1 MSKKEKQLSP
11 FEQKMNQWVQD
22 HLTRIKVMDKIFLL
36 DHLRTMLH
44 AGLSL
49 VEGLNVL
56 SKELENKRLRAIVQ
70 EITAQVQK
78 GKQLSETLE
87 QYPKVFPSMYVK
99 MIASGEVAGKMEE
112 SLEQI
117 VTQMKKNHEL
127 TSSIKGAMIYPAV
140 IVSAIGVVG
149 ILMVTVILPK
159 LTSLFDEFE
168 ADLPI
173 STRVLIAI
181 TDFMSNPWNLILLFI
196 ILAGSIALFI
206 YFLKTNKKFR
216 AAIHKFNLKLPIFGG
231 VIQQINLAQFSMTLS
246 SLLKSTLPIVEAIEI
261 TGDTCSN
268 ITYRKS
274 LHLAKDKISK
284 GIPLSEVLMTHPKL
298 FPPMVTEMVMVGEK
312 TGEIDRLLQEL
323 SDFYA
328 HEVDKTMKNF
338 STIIEPVII
347 IVLGLAVAGI
357 AVAVIMPMFS
367 LMQNF

>member
-1 MSKKEKQLSP
+1 MSKKQKQLSP
-11 FEQKMNQWVQD
+11 FEQKLNTWVQN
-22 HLTRIKVMDKIFLL
+22 HLTRIKIVEKIFFL
-36 DHLRTMLH
+36 DHMRTMLH

-49 VEGLNVL
+49 IEALNVL
-56 SKELENKRLRAIVQ
+56 AKEIQNKRLRAIVHEVKT
-70 EITAQVQK
+70 EIEK
-78 GKQLSETLE
+78 GKQLSEVLGN
-87 QYPKVFPSMYVK
+87 YPKVFPSMYVK
-99 MIASGEVAGKMEE
+99 MVASGEVAGKLEE

-117 VTQMKKNHEL
+117 VTQMKKSHEL
-127 TSSIKGAMIYPAV
+127 TSSIKGAMIYPSV
-140 IVSAIGVVG
+140 IIAAIGVVG

-159 LTSLFDEFE
+159 LTTLFDEFE
-168 ADLPI
+168 SELPI

-181 TDFMSNPWNLILLFI
+181 TDFMSKPLNLIMSIGI
-196 ILAGSIALFI
+196 IIGIIALFVFFMRTQPRFKNI
-206 YFLKTNKKFR
+206 
-216 AAIHKFNLKLPIFGG
+216 IHAGNLRLPIFGN
-231 VIQQINLAQFSMTLS
+231 VIKQINLAQFSMTLS
-246 SLLKSTLPIVEAIEI
+246 SLLKSTLPIVEAIDI
-261 TGDTCSN
+261 TGDTCGN
-268 ITYRKS
+268 VQYRHA
-274 LHLAKDKISK
+274 LHHAKEKIST
-284 GIPLSEVLMTHPKL
+284 GIPLSEILMTHPKL